1 LQKFLWR
8 VPWDAHGEVA
18 TSGNAGSL
26 HIFAEAG
33 LNRIGVPTRTIQQ
46 VLHPKRRSFPGP
58 LRHVP
63 TVLPLATAPHSF
75 QITQTTL
82 SYLPTRKYISDAL
95 VRPLQRD
102 LPTLDRPLHRGPRRT
117 CLSHVFGGK
126 LRMLLCRINKVH
138 ELLPEQ
144 ILERALDT
152 KSPTKC
158 RGLPGTV
165 VPRSCKIVC
174 GSWPYYKRLVSSSA
188 KDSADAPG
196 TTHPPDA
203 CPLPLHIILRADTR
217 MPMRLVTTVNFE
229 GLHTLSPTEGSRSGV
244 VGPSHT
250 QSEET
255 LPESVC
261 MPVAALCVCRI
272 TTDPASGG
280 HADRP
285 HCRLC

>member
-1 LQKFLWR
+1 MPGAF
-8 VPWDAHGEVA
+8 
-18 TSGNAGSL
+18 TYSL
-26 HIFAEAG
+26 RRA

-82 SYLPTRKYISDAL
+82 SYLPTRKYISDAS

-117 CLSHVFGGK
+117 CLSHVLGGK

-152 KSPTKC
+152 KSPFNAAGC
-158 RGLPGTV
+158 PALLYPD
-165 VPRSCKIVC
+165 
-174 GSWPYYKRLVSSSA
+174 LVKLYAAHGPTIKGWSRRA
-188 KDSADAPG
+188 QKTAPIPAG

-217 MPMRLVTTVNFE
+217 MPMRLVTTVNFG

-250 QSEET
+250 QSEKT

-261 MPVAALCVCRI
+261 LPVAALCVFV
-272 TTDPASGG
+272 A
-280 HADRP
+280 
-285 HCRLC
+285 